1 MIRHV
6 VHGGGRMVHRLLR
19 VTLAV
24 VLAAAVASGA
34 LAWRLAQGPLEIGW
48 LTRRLEAAVNTDGMP
63 PVLVIGSTALAWEGF
78 TRGVDHP
85 LDIRLTGVALSLG
98 LLALCYWLLSLAD
111 GERSYAAAAKLFA
124 SPVGILG
131 LIGCTFAFLYHLLN
145 GIRHLFWDAGFGF
158 ERPQRHVSGWFVL
171 AGAAFLTACVWVLI
185 WRAGP

>member
-1 MIRHV
+1 M
-6 VHGGGRMVHRLLR
+6 
-19 VTLAV
+19 
-24 VLAAAVASGA
+24 
-34 LAWRLAQGPLEIGW
+34 
-48 LTRRLEAAVNTDGMP
+48 MP
-63 PVLVIGSTALAWEGF
+63 PRDRPTSPHVGLYRWDIGNSLSIL
-78 TRGVDHP
+78 H
-85 LDIRLTGVALSLG
+85 RLTGVALSLG